1 MRVPQRLLT
10 ILILLVVAASD
21 ARAQQTIVLFRHG
34 EKPSGGYGQL
44 TCQGLN
50 RALALPPVLIAKYGR
65 PAYLYA
71 PSPAV
76 KVSDPAG
83 SFYYVRPLATIEPT
97 AVQLG
102 MPVNTK
108 YGYNAIASLQAA
120 LITPTLADATIF
132 VAWEHLQ
139 LQKMVQNIMNSYGGH
154 AVVPAW
160 PSTDYDS
167 LFVVRVDYVG
177 TTISAQFQHEAEGLN
192 GQPTTCPF

>member
-108 YGYNAIASLQAA
+108 YGYNAIASLQAD
-120 LITPTLADATIF
+120 LIAPTHANAAAGLVAYPSIREWASRASTPRCTL
-132 VAWEHLQ
+132 
-139 LQKMVQNIMNSYGGH
+139 
-154 AVVPAW
+154 
-160 PSTDYDS
+160 
-167 LFVVRVDYVG
+167 R
-177 TTISAQFQHEAEGLN
+177 
-192 GQPTTCPF
+192 